1 MSLREKQ
8 KNITSRPA
16 TVSPLPL
23 APHSRSVPLLCALK
37 NGSERIISRQLLLSR
52 KRSEEGAKQ
61 SAVAKFLSPFS
72 KATSP
77 VSCLT
82 PPPEVP
88 AIHAIEPPLYGVQD
102 ASNQTDTPEDTEEQ
116 PPPVV
121 KQEQNLSPCHVAQPG
136 ANMTTANF
144 EIVASPER
152 ICNVVRITTTTTTVN
167 PICGIVT
174 KVDKAENTIINMA
187 DCAKYSAKEG
197 RNLRAIEH
205 DSRVDEELGKED
217 KVAVCRDGRIGARI
231 IEITEE
237 NCDSFHE
244 NLEFFARRRD
254 VSADQRDRRDGYSSK
269 DDENVGKDVGVQNK
283 AEVRTVTVTRTGG
296 NSTSRLPDRKVVN
309 LCLTSLPVV

>member
-1 MSLREKQ
+1 MTSGNAEAQLR
-8 KNITSRPA
+8 
-16 TVSPLPL
+16 
-23 APHSRSVPLLCALK
+23 
-37 NGSERIISRQLLLSR
+37 
-52 KRSEEGAKQ
+52 
-61 SAVAKFLSPFS
+61 KFCLFFLS

-88 AIHAIEPPLYGVQD
+88 TIHAIEPPLYGVQD
-102 ASNQTDTPEDTEEQ
+102 ASNQTDTPEDIEEQ
-116 PPPVV
+116 PPVV

-136 ANMTTANF
+136 TNMTTANF

-187 DCAKYSAKEG
+187 DCAKYSAKEC
-197 RNLRAIEH
+197 RSLKAIEH
-205 DSRVDEELGKED
+205 DRNDEEVGKED
-217 KVAVCRDGRIGARI
+217 KAAVCRDGRIGARI

-254 VSADQRDRRDGYSSK
+254 VSADQRDRRDSSK
-269 DDENVGKDVGVQNK
+269 DGENIGKDVSVQDK
-283 AEVRTVTVTRTGG
+283 AEVRG
-296 NSTSRLPDRKVVN
+296 
-309 LCLTSLPVV
+309 